1 MIDKGEFYLNYDL
14 DSASYKYGRIMGRYP
29 GHGGIKTTGSSI
41 TIDAVVTGAGPFAP
55 LFVGD
60 YVWLHVGET
69 VYKRRVATK
78 PSNDQITVN
87 TAVNLGTGTA
97 AWYFLPFRI
106 GTTAADGWQST
117 EGLTRALLL
126 FDFATISDA
135 VDVSVEVRGRAPG
148 EAPKPVFTASYP
160 AATPVLKALE
170 ITELVGS
177 LRVGLKAATTFA
189 GTDDLTVSLKGHGQW

>member
-14 DSASYKYGRIMGRYP
+14 DSASYKYGRIMGRYQ
-29 GHGGIKTTGSSI
+29 GHGGIKTTGSSV
-41 TIDAVVTGAGPFAP
+41 TIDAVVVGAGPFAP
-55 LFVGD
+55 LLVGD
-60 YVWLHVGET
+60 YVWLYVGET

-106 GTTAADGWQST
+106 GTTAEDGWQPT
-117 EGLTRALLL
+117 EGLTRAWVL
-126 FDFATISDA
+126 FDFVTISDA

-148 EAPKPVFTASYP
+148 EKPIVVFAASYP
-160 AATPVLKALE
+160 AATPIFKALE
-170 ITELVGS
+170 VTELVGS
-177 LRVGLKAATTFA
+177 VRVGLKAATTFA

>member
-1 MIDKGEFYLNYDL
+1 MIDKGDFYLNYDL
-14 DSASYKYGRIMGRYP
+14 DSASYKYGRIGDRCQ
-29 GHGGIKTTGSSI
+29 GFGGIKTTGSSV
-41 TIDAVVTGAGPFAP
+41 TIDAVVAGSGPFAS
-55 LFVGD
+55 LLVGD
-60 YVWLHVGET
+60 YVWLYVGET

-106 GTTAADGWQST
+106 GTGAEDGWQST
-117 EGLTRALLL
+117 QGLTRALLL

-135 VDVSVEVRGRAPG
+135 VDVSVEVRGRTPG
-148 EAPKPVFTASYP
+148 EGPKPIITLNYP
-160 AATPVLKALE
+160 AGTPVFKALE

-177 LRVGLKAATTFA
+177 VRVGLKAATTFA